1 MASETYDLRFSFTFK
16 FVRKL
21 GYRFDLVGVD
31 LVNNWLKFNLIGFGK
46 HNESERCACWVLLE
60 ESLIVFY
67 DCLYKFFL
75 VSQAC
80 QRLVTLILFIQR
92 QLVEESHKCKLSVFI
107 VFVIGLGSRW
117 IRSEWPYN
125 RLWSR
130 RNDYWSRRND
140 YWIGH
145 IDWNVRHW
153 DKQICR
159 WSIRRIVSLACH

>member
-31 LVNNWLKFNLIGFGK
+31 LVNNWLKFDLIGFGK
-46 HNESERCACWVLLE
+46 HNESKRCACWVLLE

-67 DCLYKFFL
+67 DSLYQFFL
-75 VSQAC
+75 VSHAC

-92 QLVEESHKCKLSVFI
+92 QLVEESHKCKFSV
-107 VFVIGLGSRW
+107 VGIGLGSRW
-117 IRSEWPYN
+117 LRSGFGSRWY
-125 RLWSR
+125 WSIL
-130 RNDYWSRRND
+130 NDYWSRRND

-145 IDWNVRHW
+145 IEWNIWHW
-153 DKQICR
+153 DK
-159 WSIRRIVSLACH
+159 